1 MRARLG
7 TCLVGILLVLALV
20 GGSKPNAWAASPSP
34 KPLLADATEA
44 LYRQAFELIEQKQYD
59 SGLQLA
65 RRGGHPLATKIADWL
80 DLSRR
85 DSDRGFAEIQEFL
98 AANPD
103 WPRRFALFR
112 NAEQSLPADWSPQ
125 SVVAW
130 FGSRPPITGTGA
142 LALGQ
147 AHLALG
153 RSDDLR
159 TLAPRLWVSI
169 DFEAEEESQF
179 HNLMRGY
186 LSREDQERRL
196 SRLLWDR
203 RTTAAQRQIR
213 RVSSAEAAL
222 ARARIALYRNQRG
235 VDAAIRRVPEHLHGN
250 EGLLYERAVWRQRR
264 SRFEGVV
271 EILKE
276 APRQGEHLASW
287 WRLRRWASRQAMDRS
302 QWALAYQLA
311 RQHGFK
317 DGLGFAEG
325 EWLAGWIALTF
336 LHRPEAAL
344 EHFARLHGG
353 VTSPISKSRGAY
365 WSGEANRILGKDLE
379 AQRWYTRAQAFPRA
393 FYGQL
398 AAQRTETE
406 VSAALA
412 IPVEIAEDTE
422 TAFLN
427 KEFVQ
432 AARLLGQ
439 TGQPKLQ
446 ESFIARLRQDAKSNI
461 DFQLVI
467 ALANSL
473 GRQELA
479 IRAAKTARR
488 RGFDMSAFLYPRLAF
503 PDSTTVERAL
513 VLAVMRQESEF
524 YPKARSPVGALG
536 LMQLMP
542 ATAKQTARRQG
553 LPYDRKRLT
562 NDPNYNIRLG
572 QAYLAE
578 LLDRYGGSYVL
589 ALAAYNA
596 GPARVERWMTQFGD
610 PQHSAIDPVQWIERI
625 PFQETRNYVQ
635 RILESLVVYREIEPA
650 SEIPWALEIS
660 PAGS

>member
-7 TCLVGILLVLALV
+7 TCLAGILLALALA
-20 GGSKPNAWAASPSP
+20 GAPEPTALAATPSP
-34 KPLLADATEA
+34 KPLLADGTEA
-44 LYRQAFELIEQKQYD
+44 LYRQAFELFGQKQFG
-59 SGLQLA
+59 SGLRLA
-65 RRGGHPLATKIADWL
+65 RQGGHPLATKIADWL

-85 DSDRGFAEIQEFL
+85 DSNRGFDEIQDFL

-125 SVVAW
+125 SVLAW
-130 FGSRPPITGTGA
+130 FGNRPPITGTGA

-169 DFEAEEESQF
+169 DFEAEEESRF

-186 LSREDQERRL
+186 LSREDEERRL
-196 SRLLWDR
+196 SRLVWDR
-203 RTTAAQRQIR
+203 RTTAAQRQIK
-213 RVSSAEAAL
+213 RVGSAEAAL
-222 ARARIALYRNQRG
+222 ARARITLYRNQRG
-235 VDAAIRRVPEHLHGN
+235 VDAAIRRVPEHLRGN

-264 SRFEGVV
+264 GRFEGVV
-271 EILKE
+271 EILNE
-276 APRQGEHLASW
+276 APRQSERLPNW
-287 WRLRRWASRQAMDRS
+287 WRLRKWASRQAMNRS
-302 QWALAYQLA
+302 QWALAYQLT

-325 EWLAGWIALTF
+325 EWLAGWIAFTF

-365 WSGEANRILGKDLE
+365 WSGEANRILGNGLE
-379 AQRWYTRAQAFPRA
+379 AQRWYARAQAFPRA

-412 IPVEIAEDTE
+412 IPLDISKDTK
-422 TAFLN
+422 TTFMN
-427 KEFVQ
+427 KELVL

-446 ESFIARLRQDAKSNI
+446 ESFIARLRQEAKSVT

-479 IRAAKTARR
+479 IRTAKTARR
-488 RGFDMSAFLYPRLAF
+488 RGIDMSAFLYPNPRL

-562 NDPNYNIRLG
+562 RDPNYNIRLG

-596 GPARVERWMTQFGD
+596 GPARVDRWIAKFGD
-610 PQHSAIDPVQWIERI
+610 PKDSAVDPIQWIERI

>member
-7 TCLVGILLVLALV
+7 TCVTGILLALTLA
-20 GGSKPNAWAASPSP
+20 GGSEPTALAATPGP
-34 KPLLADATEA
+34 KPLLAEDTEA
-44 LYRQAFELIEQKQYD
+44 LYRQAFELIEQKQFD
-59 SGLQLA
+59 SGLRLA
-65 RRGGHPLATKIADWL
+65 RQGGHPLATKIADWL

-85 DSDRGFAEIQEFL
+85 DSDRGFEEIQDFL

-125 SVVAW
+125 SVLTW

-186 LSREDQERRL
+186 LSREDQQRRL
-196 SRLLWDR
+196 SRLLWNR
-203 RTTAAQRQIR
+203 RTAAAQRQIR
-213 RVSSAEAAL
+213 RVGSAEAAL

-235 VDAAIRRVPEHLHGN
+235 VDAAIRRVPKHLRGN

-264 SRFEGVV
+264 NRFEGVV
-271 EILKE
+271 EILEE
-276 APRQGEHLASW
+276 APRQGEQLANW
-287 WRLRRWASRQAMDRS
+287 WRLRKWASRQAMDRS

-311 RQHGFK
+311 RQHGFE
-317 DGLGFAEG
+317 DGIGFAEG

-336 LHRPEAAL
+336 LHRPDGAL
-344 EHFARLHGG
+344 EHFSRLYGG

-365 WSGEANRILGKDLE
+365 WSGEANRLLGNDLE
-379 AQRWYTRAQAFPRA
+379 AQRWYRRAQAFPRA

-406 VSAALA
+406 LSVALA
-412 IPVEIAEDTE
+412 TPEEFLQDTE
-422 TAFLN
+422 TAFMNEEL
-427 KEFVQ
+427 VQ

-446 ESFIARLRQDAKSNI
+446 ESFFARLRQDAKSNT
-461 DFQLVI
+461 DYQLVI

-479 IRAAKTARR
+479 IRTAKTARR
-488 RGFDMSAFLYPRLAF
+488 HGFDMSAFLYPRPPLPNSA
-503 PDSTTVERAL
+503 TVERAL

-553 LPYDRKRLT
+553 LAYDRKRLT
-562 NDPNYNIRLG
+562 SDPDYNIRLG

-578 LLDRYGGSYVL
+578 LLERFGGSYVL

-596 GPARVERWMTQFGD
+596 GPARAERWMTQFGD
-610 PQHSAIDPVQWIERI
+610 PRDSTIDPVQWIERI
-625 PFQETRNYVQ
+625 PFRETRNYVQ

-650 SEIPWALEIS
+650 SEIPWALRIS